1 MARIALIDDH
11 PIVRRGFKQLIETMS
26 QHRVAVEHGLGGALL
41 ADAGLA
47 NCDLLVLDLSLP
59 DMHGF
64 DLLELLAQRDDSP
77 PALVLSMHDETPF
90 VREALRLGAQG
101 YLGKGGA
108 EDELLDAIEAILAG
122 QQYLGQELYSRVQAL
137 DPQRDALFPELTC
150 RESDIARAL
159 LKGLDP
165 VEIAHQFNMARKT
178 AYAHRRNLLDKL
190 KLRNETELLALAH
203 ERGYVEGIGV
213 RDTR

>member
-1 MARIALIDDH
+1 L
-11 PIVRRGFKQLIETMS
+11 
-26 QHRVAVEHGLGGALL
+26 
-41 ADAGLA
+41 
-47 NCDLLVLDLSLP
+47 
-59 DMHGF
+59 
-64 DLLELLAQRDDSP
+64 
-77 PALVLSMHDETPF
+77 
-90 VREALRLGAQG
+90 
-101 YLGKGGA
+101 GA

-150 RESDIARAL
+150 RESDIARDL